1 MRNKEVWT
9 TILSLAVLSFLAGLV
24 AGVLLLMLQPF
35 LYIYMDYMVGDLLRE
50 DKSSWSGL
58 TSPYSWRDY
67 GVGIIISIDENKET
81 AKIYWFEIGIA
92 SIYKFESIDMF
103 LQVISS
109 VGPNNY

>member
-1 MRNKEVWT
+1 MRNKEIWA
-9 TILSLAVLSFLAGLV
+9 TILSLAVLSFITGVAAGF
-24 AGVLLLMLQPF
+24 LLLMLQSP

-50 DKSSWSGL
+50 DKSSWSDL
-58 TSPYSWRDY
+58 TSRYSWRDY
-67 GVGIIISIDENKET
+67 GVGIIISIDESKEI